1 MVLHTLN
8 AAPSSAA
15 FKDCL
20 KVVHSGDAVV
30 LMGDGVYA
38 ALEGTQ
44 AYRELRSRG
53 VELYL
58 LSADAL
64 LAGVTQPAQDVG
76 SIAVD
81 GLVALTERFPRQ
93 LAWY

>member
-1 MVLHTLN
+1 MQ
-8 AAPSSAA
+8 A
-15 FKDCL
+15 
-20 KVVHSGDAVV
+20 GDAVV
-30 LMGDGVYA
+30 LIGDGVYA

-44 AYRELRSRG
+44 ACGELQAKK
-53 VELYL
+53 VELFM

-64 LAGVTQPAQDVG
+64 LAGVTNPAEHIDC
-76 SIAVD
+76 IDMD